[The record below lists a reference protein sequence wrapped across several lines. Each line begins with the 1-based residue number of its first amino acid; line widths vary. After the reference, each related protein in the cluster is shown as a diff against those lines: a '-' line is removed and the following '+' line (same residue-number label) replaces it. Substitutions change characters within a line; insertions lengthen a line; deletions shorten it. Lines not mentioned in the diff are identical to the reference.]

1 MAVSMSEDKYIDV
14 FHPIARLFPFFIFRH
29 FTFYIGNFSR
39 REYISS
45 FLTQYVSSYFILLH
59 AFFILRFPLLLH
71 LYPLPFILW

>member
-1 MAVSMSEDKYIDV
+1 MAASMSEDKYIDV

-45 FLTQYVSSYFILLH
+45 FL
-59 AFFILRFPLLLH
+59 
-71 LYPLPFILW
+71 LPKNSKEVFYETFNESA